1 MDWISTVDINE
12 LIYSGTKI
20 ALSIV
25 IVFAFFDQLID
36 ILLDAFIF
44 NEYNLAQTI
53 IKYIVM
59 IGLLGLIF
67 IILRW

>member
-36 ILLDAFIF
+36 IFLDAFIF

-59 IGLLGLIF
+59 IGLLGSIF
-67 IILRW
+67 IIMGW